1 MIAFKFF
8 RSGRVGPFTGFRWEE
23 GEWVEAGPA
32 PRICDSGVHACRVA
46 DLPFWVN
53 DELWAIELDGEIVE
67 SERKVVAVRGRLVR
81 RADAW
86 DVAAAQRLADSCAAR
101 ARALADARPEDEML
115 AMIAGDCERRASQGR
130 AYAATFI
137 AAFAAERAGGPDT
150 RAAERAAQAAWFA
163 DLLR

>member
-1 MIAFKFF
+1 
-8 RSGRVGPFTGFRWEE
+8 
-23 GEWVEAGPA
+23 
-32 PRICDSGVHACRVA
+32 
-46 DLPFWVN
+46 VN

-67 SERKVVAVRGRLVR
+67 SERKVVAARGRLVR

-86 DVAAAQRLADSCAAR
+86 DESAAQRLAGSCAMR
-101 ARALADARPEDEML
+101 ARALADAQPDDEML

-137 AAFAAERAGGPDT
+137 AAFAAERAGGPDG